1 MNERLTYWKN
11 KLQHPPSN
19 QKVRVALH
27 NNRIVDFACCLIGDD
42 PVDGT
47 LLDNLHV
54 GSEIRGSGIGKLLLN
69 DAVSGWLENNHENKF
84 YCWVLKQNFQARY
97 FYEKMGAI
105 NKEVIP
111 LENPDGITSSM
122 TCRYVW
128 LNVDLILRY
137 AQFFN
142 LIITI

>member
-1 MNERLTYWKN
+1 MCITIREFSTTDAEQIAALHTNSWRTYYRGIWTDNYLDNDLFNERLTYWKN

-54 GSEIRGSGIGKLLLN
+54 GSEIRGSGIGKLGLIDICGGFFLCN
-69 DAVSGWLENNHENKF
+69 P
-84 YCWVLKQNFQARY
+84 YC
-97 FYEKMGAI
+97 
-105 NKEVIP
+105 
-111 LENPDGITSSM
+111 T
-122 TCRYVW
+122 
-128 LNVDLILRY
+128 
-137 AQFFN
+137 
-142 LIITI
+142 